1 MQSNPM
7 NPGHGK
13 RTSVEMGTRQST
25 SAGTRG
31 ILNNSHVVNLDDISE
46 EGQKAGRPVRS
57 YTKTI
62 AAANNTLAR
71 QESQNHEATRNMLKL
86 FFAVILMSGL
96 LATFG
101 AVFYITT
108 TDGSKVEGASWRTK
122 NDDPVAVAQATA
134 RVSLDDQFNALVD
147 ESRRRRLSDG
157 DESESDIHDSPQC
170 ANLKLTMNKMKRIF
184 VESEKGE
191 SFSCKVGQTMVDCNG
206 MASSVTCETGEKLA
220 YAPDGERRLGTV
232 VHPPGEDQHSLMSNP
247 EHHPHGRKLW
257 FWNFVM
263 SLFFGPVAEVEAE
276 VEEEF
281 ESRPKE
287 KIDCITSSWSVYGTC
302 SYNYGFDGNYVDS
315 NYNWNNCLKTRTRSI
330 STHPEHGGRSC
341 GALTQT
347 STCSC
352 PDEMDGRITFNEEC
366 DDGNTNDRD
375 GCSASGAVED
385 GFTCDTENPT
395 SRTTWTNGK
404 SECHGDYN
412 NGVLNFGEEC
422 DDGNNIPDDGC
433 HNGVRDPLFWC
444 KTPGETCTCARVRRD
459 WNVLSV
465 SEKQLYI
472 DAINDLKKSGVYDKF
487 VHIHGLTNNKEY
499 AHGTG
504 GFLPW
509 HRWYLMQFEDALRA
523 QTPRAGNDYSCL
535 TIPYWD
541 WGEEADL
548 CAQKGGC
555 RTLHEESD
563 IVKAF
568 GGPGSST
575 QSITASQAS
584 EYNSPSSMLSGSES
598 AGVFGSSAQDPNSSD
613 DDAYTGCILTG
624 PFAGWVVPVMPTH
637 PNKACLSRSR
647 SLSSSGTEGFT
658 SASDMIETIMTYDTY
673 GSYGGFRARLEGLP
687 HANPHNLL
695 GGHIRT
701 FVSPADPL
709 FFSHHTYV
717 DKLWAMWQ
725 DCHDHEDV
733 LKASLSKDGDDY
745 YMHVFDKDSEN
756 FMTEASAKSM
766 GLFDGVDGALP
777 FYAINGDAPSPPVC
791 IAGKVTSPPTDHTC
805 PQCVA
810 YYDDW
815 CSSTASDSPFTPS
828 GNWDDTC
835 TAICE
840 NQCAAYCGGSNAPV
854 QHGSD
859 FFANAL
865 PVWAQTLFEDSAKGK
880 QGTSQITPRNMH
892 NIRDPDYL
900 GYSYEPD
907 EFDKKIIS
915 HRLSATCNL
924 GHFMWHLE
932 GLSDSGRRLHFSDT
946 TSRRKLSS
954 SINLD
959 TLLDYIEKAINET
972 KAESIYLD
980 DKSKELD
987 AITAVVARECA
998 LLYSKNPI
1006 ESGEST
1012 MSPNK
1017 MKDNVF
1023 WRRWGKNKDFLSGA
1037 LDGKCE
1043 KILGK
1048 K

>member
-1 MQSNPM
+1 MNPM
-7 NPGHGK
+7 NASRKGK
-13 RTSVEMGTRQST
+13 RTSVEMGTRQSAST
-25 SAGTRG
+25 GTKG
-31 ILNNSHVVNLDDISE
+31 LIHNTHVVNLDDISE
-46 EGQKAGRPVRS
+46 EGQKQGRPVRS

-62 AAANNTLAR
+62 AAAHNTLSR
-71 QESQNHEATRNMLKL
+71 QESVNHEATRSMMKI

-122 NDDPVAVAQATA
+122 ADNPVAVAQATA
-134 RVSLDDQFNALVD
+134 RVSLDDQFSALVD
-147 ESRRRRLSDG
+147 EARRRRLGEGDDG
-157 DESESDIHDSPQC
+157 ESEIHDSPQC
-170 ANLKLTMNKMKRIF
+170 ANLKTTMRKMKRIF

-191 SFSCKVGQTMVDCNG
+191 SFTCKVGQTMVDCTG

-232 VHPPGEDQHSLMSNP
+232 VHPPGETQHSLMSNP

-257 FWNFVM
+257 FWNFIM
-263 SLFFGPVAEVEAE
+263 TLFFGPVAEVEAE

-287 KIDCITSSWSVYGTC
+287 KINCVTSSWTNYGSC

-315 NYNWNNCLKTRTRSI
+315 NYNWNTCLKTRTRSI
-330 STHPEHGGRSC
+330 TTHPEHGGSSC
-341 GALTQT
+341 GSLTQT

-352 PDEMDGRITFNEEC
+352 PEAMDGRITYSEDC
-366 DDGNTNDRD
+366 DDDNSVNGD
-375 GCSASGAVED
+375 GCDSSGNVED
-385 GFTCDTENPT
+385 RFSCTTDSPT
-395 SRTTWTNGK
+395 SESRWTMGK
-404 SECHGDYN
+404 SECHGTYN
-412 NGVLNFGEEC
+412 NGVIDFGEEC
-422 DDGNNIPDDGC
+422 DDGNNVPDDGC
-433 HNGVRDPLFWC
+433 HNGVRDPLFLC
-444 KTPGETCTCARVRRD
+444 LTPGALCTCARVRRD
-459 WNVLSV
+459 WRTLSV
-465 SEKQLYI
+465 DEKDLYI

-523 QTPRAGNDYSCL
+523 QMPRAGNDYSCL

-555 RTLHEESD
+555 RTLDEESD

-568 GGPGSST
+568 GGHGSSK
-575 QSITASQAS
+575 QSITASEQS
-584 EYNSPSSMLSGSES
+584 EWNSDYSSLSGSET
-598 AGVFGSSAQDPNSSD
+598 AGVFGSSAQDPNGAD
-613 DDAYTGCILTG
+613 TDAYTGCLTTG
-624 PFAGWVVPVMPTH
+624 PFANWVVPVMPTH
-637 PNKACLSRSR
+637 PDKACLSRSR

-673 GSYGGFRARLEGLP
+673 GSYSGFRARLEGLP

-733 LKASLSKDGDDY
+733 SKSSLSVYGDDY
-745 YMHVFDKDSEN
+745 YMHVFDKDSNN
-756 FMTEASAKSM
+756 FMDEAQAKTM

-777 FYAINGDAPSPPVC
+777 FYAVDGDAPTPPSC
-791 IAGKVTSPPTDHTC
+791 IVGKVSSPPTDHTC

-815 CSSTASDSPFTPS
+815 CTSTDLGASGS
-828 GNWDDTC
+828 WDETC
-835 TAICE
+835 ITICS
-840 NQCAAYCGGSNAPV
+840 NQCASYCGEGAAKNV

-859 FFANAL
+859 FFADA
-865 PVWAQTLFEDSAKGK
+865 PTWAQNLFADSAKGA
-880 QGTSQITPRNMH
+880 QGSSQITPRNMH
-892 NIRDPDYL
+892 DIRDGDYL

-915 HRLSATCNL
+915 HSLSATCNL

-932 GLSDSGRRLHFSDT
+932 GLSDSGRRLHFEETS
-946 TSRRKLSS
+946 SRRKLSS
-954 SINLD
+954 ETDLD
-959 TLLDYIEKAINET
+959 TLLDYIEKTINAT
-972 KAESIYLD
+972 KDDSIYLD

-987 AITAVVARECA
+987 AIGSVVARECA

-1006 ESGEST
+1006 EKGESE

-1017 MKDNVF
+1017 FKNNVF
-1023 WRRWGKNKDFLSGA
+1023 WRRWGKRKDFELGA

-1043 KILGK
+1043 KILGNK
-1048 K
+1048 